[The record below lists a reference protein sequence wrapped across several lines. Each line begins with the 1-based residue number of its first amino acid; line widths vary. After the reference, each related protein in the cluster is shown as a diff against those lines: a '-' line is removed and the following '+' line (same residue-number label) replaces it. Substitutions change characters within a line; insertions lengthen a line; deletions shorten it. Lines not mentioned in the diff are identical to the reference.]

1 MIVPGGAQRI
11 DFSRALFGPRIVF
24 PLLGE
29 LQSSFVGIPFRPSPG
44 RQSVSAPQGTDEY
57 GAPPGK
63 GPHFMPRTGE
73 DGEAGDRRNA
83 SVHTTL
89 LVRLRDRD
97 EQAWHDFDF
106 LYGPLIE
113 SWCAGAGVTD
123 DVIHDIRQE
132 VLRAVA
138 QHISTFRRDRTGDT
152 FRGWLWQIT
161 RNKIRDHW
169 RVERRRPQAQ
179 GGTEFHQRLLQ
190 LPDVLLSSS
199 PPTSVAEERGII
211 HRALQL
217 VRSEVAAHTFEAFR
231 LVVIEEVPAPDVAK
245 RLGMTTGAVY
255 VAKSRVLKRIRE
267 LLGELWEE
275 GP

>member
-1 MIVPGGAQRI
+1 MIVPVGAQRI
-11 DFSRALFGPRIVF
+11 EFTRALFARRIVF
-24 PLLGE
+24 PLLCEIE
-29 LQSSFVGIPFRPSPG
+29 LSLLGIRFRTSPG
-44 RQSVSAPQGTDEY
+44 CRSVCTPRGTDEF
-57 GAPPGK
+57 GARPSK
-63 GPHFMPRTGE
+63 GPHFMSRMGGG
-73 DGEAGDRRNA
+73 GEAGDRRDP

-97 EQAWHDFDF
+97 EQAWRDFDF

-113 SWCAGAGVTD
+113 SWCAGAGVTE

-132 VLRAVA
+132 VFRAVA
-138 QHISTFRRDRTGDT
+138 QHIASFRRDRTGDT

-169 RVERRRPQAQ
+169 RLERRRPQAQ
-179 GGTEFHQRLLQ
+179 GGTEFHQRLLH
-190 LPDVLLSSS
+190 LPDVLLSSL

-217 VRSEVAAHTFEAFR
+217 VRSEVAARTFEAFR

-255 VAKSRVLKRIRE
+255 VAKSRLLKRIRQ